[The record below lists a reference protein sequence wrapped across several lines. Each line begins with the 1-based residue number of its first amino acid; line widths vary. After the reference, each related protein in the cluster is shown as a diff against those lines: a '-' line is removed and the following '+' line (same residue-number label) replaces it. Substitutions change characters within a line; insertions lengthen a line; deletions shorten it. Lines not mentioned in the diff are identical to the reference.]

1 MPKELLAKLEAA
13 GINEIVLAFS
23 GGYDEGHLDVTLD
36 NGHDLHAHELA
47 DEVYE
52 WAIDAYEYGGA
63 GEGVGYG
70 DNYTYDLVN
79 KTVSHDEW
87 FYQPQSC
94 DNGSISFD
102 DLDDLEK

>member
-52 WAIDAYEYGGA
+52 
-63 GEGVGYG
+63 
-70 DNYTYDLVN
+70 
-79 KTVSHDEW
+79 
-87 FYQPQSC
+87 
-94 DNGSISFD
+94 
-102 DLDDLEK
+102 